1 MLSGNLEVTQ
11 AIPKEE
17 LEKYWASIFSRKP
30 EGIVKIN
37 TVNPSFSTPISMD
50 EVKEGLR
57 SLKDN
62 FPGPD
67 GLKKSDVMKISI
79 QILHPM
85 LLIFHWE
92 M

>member
-30 EGIVKIN
+30 EGIVKID
-37 TVNPSFSTPISMD
+37 TVNPPSDTST
-50 EVKEGLR
+50 

-67 GLKKSDVMKISI
+67 GLKKSDVVKISI

-85 LLIFHWE
+85 LLLFHWE